1 MVDINK
7 FIIFVLYKNIIMG
20 WGTDFTANIY
30 LDRMTF
36 KTIQEVKNKIEE
48 NEKYIND
55 AKQKI
60 KMFVSSTPIGIVP
73 DEFKDEPINWL
84 NSEIDILFEIIDESI
99 KENVIL
105 YQYVDYLENQSNLP
119 EDNDRV

>member
-1 MVDINK
+1 
-7 FIIFVLYKNIIMG
+7 MG

-60 KMFVSSTPIGIVP
+60 KNPIYFFFP
-73 DEFKDEPINWL
+73 NH
-84 NSEIDILFEIIDESI
+84 IIIISYI
-99 KENVIL
+99 T
-105 YQYVDYLENQSNLP
+105 
-119 EDNDRV
+119 

>member
-60 KMFVSSTPIGIVP
+60 KMFVSSTPIGIIP